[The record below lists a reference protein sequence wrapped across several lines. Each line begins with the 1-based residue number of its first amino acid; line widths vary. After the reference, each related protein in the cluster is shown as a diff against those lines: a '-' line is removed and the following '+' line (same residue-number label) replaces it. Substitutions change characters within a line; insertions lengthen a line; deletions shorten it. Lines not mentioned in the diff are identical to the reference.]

1 MLPAHR
7 RRSFCVSA
15 PSPGPAAESMP
26 ARPRRRPSRARFRG
40 LVSDLALVLA
50 AALAG
55 VGVAVITGSHSHW
68 PAQPPLAQVAV
79 MDSTTSG
86 AWQALPP
93 LQTTWRGNRGSAA
106 PILGRAAG
114 SWARI
119 RHWRATGKTVLFLP
133 IPQRPD
139 VILLLRY
146 QRLTPAGKPDGT
158 PRRMQCTTAT
168 GCSKT
173 RCTRHGAAGE
183 CVVMDNNL
191 GYRDGPVV
199 VVVVGW
205 PKADTSPTGP
215 GKRGWTTEYASW
227 GFVTGQLPPRQAHIV
242 RARTGREHGPRK
254 TGRERLRQPGA
265 NDRNEAV

>member
-1 MLPAHR
+1 
-7 RRSFCVSA
+7 
-15 PSPGPAAESMP
+15 MP
-26 ARPRRRPSRARFRG
+26 ARSPRRPSRARLRG
-40 LVSDLALVLA
+40 MVGDLALVLA

-55 VGVAVITGSHSHW
+55 VGVTVITGSHSHW
-68 PAQPPLAQVAV
+68 PAQPPLAQVSV

-93 LQTTWRGNRGSAA
+93 LQTTWRGDRGSAA
-106 PILGRAAG
+106 PILGGAAA

-146 QRLTPAGKPDGT
+146 QRLTPAGKPDGI

-183 CVVMDNNL
+183 CVVMDN
-191 GYRDGPVV
+191 P
-199 VVVVGW
+199 
-205 PKADTSPTGP
+205 DTATVPSL
-215 GKRGWTTEYASW
+215 SS
-227 GFVTGQLPPRQAHIV
+227 
-242 RARTGREHGPRK
+242 
-254 TGRERLRQPGA
+254 
-265 NDRNEAV
+265 

>member
-1 MLPAHR
+1 
-7 RRSFCVSA
+7 
-15 PSPGPAAESMP
+15 
-26 ARPRRRPSRARFRG
+26 
-40 LVSDLALVLA
+40 
-50 AALAG
+50 
-55 VGVAVITGSHSHW
+55 
-68 PAQPPLAQVAV
+68 

-93 LQTTWRGNRGSAA
+93 LQTTWRGDRGSAA

-227 GFVTGQLPPRQAHIV
+227 GFVTGQLPPRQAHV
-242 RARTGREHGPRK
+242 VQPVPAENTVRVRQDGSGSGSRARTTGTRLFNTAAVRSSPTRSVAGP
-254 TGRERLRQPGA
+254 G
-265 NDRNEAV
+265 